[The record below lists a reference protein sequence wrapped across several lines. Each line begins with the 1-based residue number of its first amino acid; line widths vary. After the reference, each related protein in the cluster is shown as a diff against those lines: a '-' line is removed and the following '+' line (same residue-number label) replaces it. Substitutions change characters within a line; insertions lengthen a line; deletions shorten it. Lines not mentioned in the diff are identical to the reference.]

1 MNKKFSITA
10 SVSNSVLNLNITG
23 RIWQG
28 ELAPVLKSHIDS
40 ALQGGALQAD
50 VYINCVGGSVFE
62 AQEVVN
68 ELKRIAHVNI
78 IVGALAASAATYI
91 LCHFNSQCH
100 PTSQFMIH
108 KPASSVFGNEDQ
120 VKGDLKALE
129 NLTNIY
135 RAAYA
140 SKMSKTEDE
149 VEAMWK
155 TDYWMSAQEALDLG
169 LVNSIIVDEIAF
181 DEETITMMVACGCPN
196 IPLKEA
202 FKQNQKNMSLEAIAA
217 ALGAPA
223 QSTEADVL
231 TKVNALSTAKTNAET
246 ERDQWKEKFE
256 ALQKDEATALVDKA
270 VALGLIPEALKDT
283 TVGSFT
289 AENFDAQKASFTKL
303 ISDKEA
309 ENQKGGRHTA
319 VASAVEGG
327 AKGATAAGTQD
338 SFDYLQKHNP
348 AELRRISE
356 KDPQK
361 YQALADA
368 YAKGERYTKA

>member
-1 MNKKFSITA
+1 MNKEFKVTA
-10 SVSNSVLNLNITG
+10 STANSVLNLSITG

-28 ELAPVLKSHIDS
+28 EMAPAIKAYID
-40 ALQGGALQAD
+40 GALSTGVTEAE

-68 ELKRIAHVNI
+68 ELKRIQNVNLTI
-78 IVGALAASAATYI
+78 GALAASAATYI
-91 LCHFNSQCH
+91 MCHFPARCYE
-100 PTSQFMIH
+100 TSQFMIH
-108 KPASSVFGNEDQ
+108 KPASEVRGNEDDI
-120 VKGDLKALE
+120 KADLKALE
-129 NLTNIY
+129 ILTNTY
-135 RAAYA
+135 RSAYA
-140 SKMSKTEDE
+140 KRMSKAEDD

-155 TDYWMSAQEALDLG
+155 TDYWMDAKEALATG
-169 LVNSIIVDEIAF
+169 LVNSIITEEINVD
-181 DEETITMMVACGCPN
+181 DDTITMMVACGCPN
-196 IPLKEA
+196 IPKKPKKE
-202 FKQNQKNMSLEAIAA
+202 NMSLVAIAA

-223 QSTEADVL
+223 QSTEAEVL
-231 TKVNALSTAKTNAET
+231 TKVTALATAKTNAES
-246 ERDQWKEKFE
+246 ERDQWKQKYE

-289 AENFDAQKASFTKL
+289 SENFDAQKASFGKL

-309 ENQKGGRHTA
+309 ENQKNGRHTA
-319 VASAVEGG
+319 VAAAVTGKAAG
-327 AKGATAAGTQD
+327 AVAAGTEE

-356 KDPQK
+356 KEPEK

-368 YAKGERYTKA
+368 YAKGVRHKA